1 MTNDYSEVIYNHRN
15 TVDEVPEIN
24 LDKDLLDKIE
34 FPKQDTDS
42 KSNKLVEIKIQDV
55 YSEESLTEEDEKL
68 KRSLLINSVVD

>member
-68 KRSLLINSVVD
+68 K

>member
-68 KRSLLINSVVD
+68 KWSLLINSVVD

>member
-24 LDKDLLDKIE
+24 LDKDLMDKIE
-34 FPKQDTDS
+34 FPKQDIDS
-42 KSNKLVEIKIQDV
+42 RSNKLVEIKIQDV

-68 KRSLLINSVVD
+68 K